1 MPDFSQL
8 ARFMRN
14 SSTKNIKWQWTQ
26 KSSFG
31 QLTVVAALISRRLT
45 SLIWGSLPKVE
56 RLKLLLK
63 GKIIW
68 KMNKKWE
75 CNTRIC
81 WIQNSSYNNCLVYG
95 EQFVLSME
103 SSFLWAYHV
112 PTLRTV
118 LLMQSKV
125 EHYVYSP
132 LNCIA
137 IFMDY
142 LSSHFLGCRTD

>member
-8 ARFMRN
+8 TRFMRN

-31 QLTVVAALISRRLT
+31 QLTVVAALILRRLT
-45 SLIWGSLPKVE
+45 SLIWGSLPRVE
-56 RLKLLLK
+56 RLNLLLI
-63 GKIIW
+63 GILIW
-68 KMNKKWE
+68 KMNKNWE

-81 WIQNSSYNNCLVYG
+81 WIQNSSYKDCLVYG
-95 EQFVLSME
+95 EHFLMSLS
-103 SSFLWAYHV
+103 SA
-112 PTLRTV
+112 TLRTV

-125 EHYVYSP
+125 EHYLYSP